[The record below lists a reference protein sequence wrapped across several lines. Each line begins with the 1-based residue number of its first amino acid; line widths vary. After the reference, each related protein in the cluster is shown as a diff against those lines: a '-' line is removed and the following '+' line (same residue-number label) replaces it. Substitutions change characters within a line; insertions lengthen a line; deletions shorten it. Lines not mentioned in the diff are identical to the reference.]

1 MVSNGL
7 VPRISSTLVRR
18 AHLERWLST
27 HRKMPVRL
35 VIAPP
40 GAGKTTLLLQYAA
53 ASETNVVYCSL
64 PEGATEQTLRTLLA
78 EALHF
83 KRVPPTM
90 RELID
95 ALGELRPTLY
105 EIVIDDIDRMEI
117 TDTAGLSFLVER
129 SPENVSLIFS
139 GRSREAM
146 DVRGWVLRGLA
157 ELCDARRLAFEV
169 EETLALAEVYEV
181 GATSLEARRLLSETD
196 GWAVSVAGTLRTAAA
211 ETVSLLDAYARWVDE
226 YGPLLRDLVSS
237 RLESAIPE
245 DREAVM
251 GLLNGE
257 RRIDQGR
264 LRRLESRGLFVIND
278 NGAARLYRPLMHLA
292 PAQSPN
298 PEVESFAVPPLE
310 LRMFRRFSASIDGRE
325 IPWVRR
331 RDQQIVKYLL
341 LKPSGKASR
350 EELASVFWRDVDRHL
365 ATQSVR
371 TVCSNIRKAIAAI
384 VGYSMVDHYFRT
396 EPQLQL
402 EMRNVAC
409 DYHRFLGHMNDGD
422 AAFERSDMADAER
435 HYRTA
440 ESMYSGR
447 LLDFDGID
455 PWAEPYVH
463 LTEERYVRVLERLA
477 ETALSQ
483 GKADDARLW
492 QERADHSR
500 ARATAR
506 VS

>member
-1 MVSNGL
+1 M
-7 VPRISSTLVRR
+7 
-18 AHLERWLST
+18 
-27 HRKMPVRL
+27 RL
-35 VIAPP
+35 LIAPP

-64 PEGATEQTLRTLLA
+64 PAGANEKALRTVLA

-90 RELID
+90 RDLVA
-95 ALGELRPTLY
+95 ALGELRPSEY
-105 EIVIDDIDRMEI
+105 EIVLDDIDRIEI
-117 TDTAGLSFLVER
+117 ADTEALSFLVER
-129 SPENVSLIFS
+129 APENISLIFS
-139 GRSREAM
+139 GRSREAI

-169 EETLALAEVYEV
+169 EETLALAEVYEI

-196 GWAVSVAGTLRTAAA
+196 GWAVAVAGTLRTAAA
-211 ETVSLLDAYARWVDE
+211 ETFSLMDAYASWLGDHA
-226 YGPLLRDLVSS
+226 PLLRDLVIS
-237 RLESAIPE
+237 RLEAAIPE
-245 DREAVM
+245 DREAVL

-278 NGAARLYRPLMHLA
+278 KGAARLYRPLMHLA
-292 PAQSPN
+292 PAETAN
-298 PEVESFAVPPLE
+298 AVEPLAVPPLE

-384 VGYSMVDHYFRT
+384 VGYSMVDQYFRT

-402 EMRNVAC
+402 ELRNVAC
-409 DYHRFLGHMNDGD
+409 DYHRFLAHMNDGD
-422 AAFERSDMADAER
+422 AAIERSDMTDAER

-440 ESMYSGR
+440 EGMYAGR
-447 LLDFDGID
+447 LLDFDGVEA
-455 PWAEPYVH
+455 WAEPYVH
-463 LTEERYVRVLERLA
+463 LTEERYARILERLA
-477 ETALSQ
+477 ECALAI
-483 GKADDARLW
+483 GKPDDARQW
-492 QERADHSR
+492 QQRADHSR
-500 ARATAR
+500 ARAAAR